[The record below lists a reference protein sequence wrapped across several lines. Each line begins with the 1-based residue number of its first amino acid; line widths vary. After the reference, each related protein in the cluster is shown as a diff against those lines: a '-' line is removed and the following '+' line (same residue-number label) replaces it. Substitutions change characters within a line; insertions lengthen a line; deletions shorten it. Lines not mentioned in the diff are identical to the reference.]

1 MHIYFD
7 NADRATLENLYKKY
21 NPKSRSSWLQIHPYS
36 SFYDIVKSIKQRE
49 ALNIKEADKAQQ
61 MAQ

>member
-1 MHIYFD
+1 MHIYYD
-7 NADRATLENLYKKY
+7 NDDKSTLENIYKKY
-21 NPKSRSSWLQIHPYS
+21 NPKSRSSWLQLHSYT

-49 ALNIKEADKAQQ
+49 ALNIKEADKANQ